1 MRVYILLSVLLG
13 LAAAAPKKGNN
24 NNNNAAPTT
33 TAAPATTTAATVV
46 DGDVRI
52 LEYLTQSETIPAS
65 KVKNRQPSR
74 QGV

>member
-52 LEYLTQSETIPAS
+52 LEYLTQSETTRS
-65 KVKNRQPSR
+65 LRL
-74 QGV
+74 

>member
-24 NNNNAAPTT
+24 NNNNNAAAPTT

-52 LEYLTQSETIPAS
+52 LEYLTQSETIRS
-65 KVKNRQPSR
+65 LRL
-74 QGV
+74 

>member
-24 NNNNAAPTT
+24 NSNNAAAPTT

-46 DGDVRI
+46 AGDVRI
-52 LEYLTQSETIPAS
+52 LEYLTQSETMYS
-65 KVKNRQPSR
+65 SFKGQK
-74 QGV
+74 